1 MTNYDLNQRKEL
13 LGMCH
18 ASMEKEMRG
27 NILLFLRTNYRRLCR
42 GNFRMVGLSVSG
54 LLSQWFKLDRKEGAL

>member
-1 MTNYDLNQRKEL
+1 MTNCDLNERKVL

-18 ASMEKEMRG
+18 ASVEKEMRD
-27 NILLFLRTNYRRLCR
+27 NLRVFLWINYRRLCR

-54 LLSQWFKLDRKEGAL
+54 LLSHWFKRG